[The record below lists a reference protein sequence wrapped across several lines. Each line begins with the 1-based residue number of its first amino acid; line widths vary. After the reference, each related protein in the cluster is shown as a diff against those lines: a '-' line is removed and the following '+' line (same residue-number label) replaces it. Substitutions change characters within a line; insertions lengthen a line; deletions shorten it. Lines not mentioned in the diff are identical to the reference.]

1 MQVIGFSKKRK
12 VVIPTKETTTERE
25 SKFVCSFCFNIIGA
39 ELSMF
44 IHTVRGEQAH

>member
-1 MQVIGFSKKRK
+1 MAQKCPTRGTFVPFLKQLYRK
-12 VVIPTKETTTERE
+12 G